1 MSDGNLSFDHVHVIS
16 RNPEASAKW
25 FVEKLG
31 GKVTASHEVR
41 GAPQIYIDFGGS
53 KVIVRGQRPGETA
66 MDKGNLEWGTDHFG
80 FQVKG
85 SLDFKAYCGD
95 LKGKGV
101 KFTVEPTQFNP
112 STQIAFVEAP
122 DGFVIELLQ
131 RK

>member
-16 RNPEASAKW
+16 QNPEASAKW

-41 GAPQIYIDFGGS
+41 GAPQIYIDFGGA
-53 KVIVRGQRPGETA
+53 KVIVRGLRPGENA
-66 MDKGNLEWGTDHFG
+66 GDKASLEWGTDHFG

-85 SLDFKAYCGD
+85 SLDFKAYCSN
-95 LKGKGV
+95 LKSNGV
-101 KFTVEPTQFNP
+101 KFTMEPTQFNP
-112 STQIAFVEAP
+112 STQIAFIEAP
-122 DGFVIELLQ
+122 DGVAIELLQ